1 MERYPDAIRK
11 PIEDRTFRYF
21 LKESAYCRIHPL
33 ILLQYC
39 AIIIHI
45 NRSLGGIERVS
56 SVYIFPMCHVC
67 FLGHI
72 LSERILIRG

>member
-1 MERYPDAIRK
+1 MERYPGEIGK
-11 PIEDRTFRYF
+11 PIEDRTLRYF
-21 LKESAYCRIHPL
+21 LKESAYYRIHLL

-45 NRSLGGIERVS
+45 NRSLGGVERVS
-56 SVYIFPMCHVC
+56 SVYIFPVCHAC
-67 FLGHI
+67 FLRHT